1 VSRAAEY
8 KFQGIKTQ
16 GKAVTIQIPLFV
28 THVPGKSLADL
39 MAWKYAAC
47 YACAHAQTR
56 TLVGAHAR
64 AHTHT
69 LVRAAGSCIS
79 CLFRE
84 AAPTPAAS
92 GKLRFWSV
100 FWKDS

>member
-1 VSRAAEY
+1 MSRAAEY

-56 TLVGAHAR
+56 TLAR
-64 AHTHT
+64 ARTHTHT
-69 LVRAAGSCIS
+69 HTHLCV
-79 CLFRE
+79 LLE
-84 AAPTPAAS
+84 AAYRVSS
-92 GKLRFWSV
+92 GKLRLRPQLQGN
-100 FWKDS
+100 